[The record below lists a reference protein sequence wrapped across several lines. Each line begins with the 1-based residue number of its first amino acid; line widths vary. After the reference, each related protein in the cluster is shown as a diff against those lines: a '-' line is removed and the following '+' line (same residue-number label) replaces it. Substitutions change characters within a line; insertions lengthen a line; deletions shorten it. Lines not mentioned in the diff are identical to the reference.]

1 MSRSEKNIIA
11 KKKFKIKIII
21 FCIFIFALMYVNV
34 IYGANIYKGDVNGDK
49 VVNYADVSLV
59 ELYLIN
65 SKDIPEDKLKNADMN
80 GDGKITVTDLT
91 LMIQKIEKKLEYEV
105 DILSIEP
112 DTYYPQKNH
121 DLVLRFEADVSYGG
135 IIDRVVINGERYTTK
150 INENTGLYEVSFNV
164 RRSKRC

>member
-1 MSRSEKNIIA
+1 MSRAEKNIID
-11 KKKFKIKIII
+11 KKKFRKKIII
-21 FCIFIFALMYVNV
+21 ICILIFALMYMGI
-34 IYGANIYKGDVNGDK
+34 IYGANIYKGDVNGDG

-59 ELYLIN
+59 QLHLIS
-65 SKDIPEDKLKNADMN
+65 SKAIPEDKLKNADMN
-80 GDGKITVTDLT
+80 GDGQITVTDLT

-121 DLVLRFEADVSYGG
+121 DLVLRFDANVSYGG
-135 IIDRVVINGERYTTK
+135 IIDRVVINGERYQTK

-164 RRSKRC
+164 RTSKRH